1 MIQLSLGLPHYGKES
16 SFEVIA
22 RFAHTAEQLDYDAVW
37 ALERLLRP
45 VKPRSAPFPG
55 WTPPAYYANVY
66 DPLETLT
73 FVATKTRRIK
83 LGTSVIDALFHVP
96 VMLARRLATL
106 DHISAGRVV
115 AGLGQGWSAEE
126 FETANVPMKRRGAG
140 FEDFIGALR
149 AAWGADPV
157 RYDGRF
163 YTIAESE
170 IGPKPLQPGGPP
182 LLIGVMP
189 TSHGPAARAGR
200 LGLGLHPL
208 VSDWTALE
216 TLLRHFR
223 AAARD
228 AGQVAGPVIV
238 RSNDPVTEMP
248 VADRKPLSGA
258 PEQIHDDLQRLESL
272 RVEGVMWDL
281 TQAEVP
287 FETQFRLLER
297 LRRAAT

>member
-1 MIQLSLGLPHYGKES
+1 MKLSLGLPHYGRES
-16 SFEVIA
+16 SPEVIA
-22 RFAHTAEQLDYDAVW
+22 RFAHEAEQLDYDAVW

-66 DPLETLT
+66 DPIETLT

-106 DHISAGRVV
+106 DHFSAGRVIT
-115 AGLGQGWSAEE
+115 GLGQGWSADE
-126 FETANVPMKRRGAG
+126 FETANVPMQRRGAG

-149 AAWGADPV
+149 AAWGPDPV

-163 YTIAESE
+163 YKIPESE
-170 IGPKPLQPGGPP
+170 IGPKPLQPGGPL
-182 LLIGVMP
+182 LLIGLMP
-189 TSHGPAARAGR
+189 TSNGPAARAGR

-208 VSDWTALE
+208 MFDWTELE

-223 AAARD
+223 TAASD
-228 AGQVAGPVIV
+228 AGQSAGPVIV
-238 RSNDPVTEMP
+238 RINDPVTETP

-258 PEQIHDDLQRLESL
+258 PEQIRDDLQRLQSL
-272 RVEGVMWDL
+272 GVEGVMWDL

-287 FETQFRLLER
+287 FNTQFRLLER
-297 LRRAAT
+297 LRRAAS